1 MKTLSNGTLLV
12 ACMGGMLGS
21 GSLATAGI
29 SGYSFEMSNV
39 SQSGW
44 LVPDARDLVTV
55 DIYMNFE
62 NSTDFLQAV
71 YGTVANELNLT
82 TDDASGFFQSANGS
96 ADTSA
101 DFNEALVAISPSMAA
116 DSWVTIARTSST
128 DNNLLDIGVDFTA
141 FNAAGALTVDNGSWF
156 VTDDDTQGSAG
167 DALCYRIL
175 LARMSVE
182 SGSTVSGSF
191 NFQYRDAGS
200 ATTTNAVDQAFS
212 VTASTQALWVSS
224 ANINDFDGNGTSDL
238 IVRDCISGANPNAV
252 SAYYSALAGPPA
264 YTDDEITTYNMNG
277 WSSVGFGDFDGDG
290 DGDLLWSNDSTGT
303 FGLWLMDTSLYPG
316 TPYVPT
322 AMAGTMTGFVPIG
335 TGDFD
340 GNGTTDILFQNTV
353 TFGTEIWLM
362 SNVTPGVYTQRSVYG
377 TSPGADWLMRGVG
390 DLDNDGDADILWQ
403 RTLTAATNPGAVAC
417 WLIDT
422 SIVAPAA
429 PYSPASIYSSG
440 IPGWQIYGLCDW
452 DADGDDDVIWKSDSI
467 GNMATWELE
476 GVSGSSVLYTP
487 AAITLAE
494 TVGWD
499 VIGFGDYN
507 GDSHVDLMWQP
518 QVGTAGSLA
527 YWAMT
532 GDPSVY
538 TPTVYSNTDF
548 NTEPL
553 WIGNLLDPED

>member
-12 ACMGGMLGS
+12 ACMGGVLGS

-29 SGYSFEMSNV
+29 SGYSYKMSNV
-39 SQSGW
+39 NQSGW

-62 NSTDFLQAV
+62 NWTDFLQAV
-71 YGTVANELNLT
+71 YGTVANPLNLT
-82 TDDASGFFQSANGS
+82 TDDASGFFHSANGS
-96 ADTSA
+96 ADTSQG
-101 DFNEALVAISPSMAA
+101 FNEALIAINPSMAA

-128 DNNLLDIGVDFTA
+128 DNNLLNIGLDFTA
-141 FNAAGALTVDNGSWF
+141 FNSGGALTVDNGSWF
-156 VTDDDTQGSAG
+156 VTDDDTQGSAN
-167 DALCYRIL
+167 DSLCYRIL
-175 LARMSVE
+175 LARMSVA

-191 NFQYRDAGS
+191 NVQYRDAGS

-212 VTASTQALWVSS
+212 VTASTEALWVSS

-238 IVRDCISGANPNAV
+238 IVRDCISGPHPNAA
-252 SAYYSALAGPPA
+252 SAYYSVLGGGSPA
-264 YTDDEITTYNMNG
+264 FYSITTFNMNG

-303 FGLWLMDTSLYPG
+303 FGLWLMDTSLYPA
-316 TPYVPT
+316 TPYVAT
-322 AMAGTMTGFVPIG
+322 AMAGTMAGFVPIG

-340 GNGTTDILFQNTV
+340 GNGTTDILYQEVATG
-353 TFGTEIWLM
+353 GTEMWLM
-362 SNVTPGVYTQRSVYG
+362 SNTTPGVYTQRSVYP

-403 RTLTAATNPGAVAC
+403 RTLTAATTPGAVAC

-422 SIVAPAA
+422 SILAPAA
-429 PYSPASIYSSG
+429 PYTAASIYSSG

-452 DADGDDDVIWKSDSI
+452 DADGDDDLIWKSDSI

-518 QVGTAGSLA
+518 QVGTVGSTA

-532 GDPSVY
+532 GDPAVY
-538 TPTVYSNTDF
+538 TPTVYGSTDF
-548 NTEPL
+548 NTEPY
-553 WIGNLLDPED
+553 WIGNLLDPAED

>member
-12 ACMGGMLGS
+12 ACMGGVLGS

-62 NSTDFLQAV
+62 NSTDHLEAV
-71 YGTVANELNLT
+71 YGTAANPLNLT

-96 ADTSA
+96 ADTAA
-101 DFNEALVAISPSMAA
+101 DFNEALIAINPSMAA
-116 DSWVTIARTSST
+116 DSWVTIARASST
-128 DNNLLDIGVDFTA
+128 DNNLLNIGIDFTA
-141 FNAAGALTVDNGSWF
+141 FNAGGALSVVNGSWF
-156 VTDDDTQGSAG
+156 VTPVDIQGSAG
-167 DALCYRIL
+167 DARCYRIL
-175 LARMSVE
+175 LARMSVA

-191 NFQYRDAGS
+191 NLQYKEAGIPGP
-200 ATTTNAVDQAFS
+200 TTLDQAFS
-212 VTASTQALWVSS
+212 VTASTEALWVSS
-224 ANINDFDGNGTSDL
+224 ANVNDFDGNGTYDL
-238 IVRDCISGANPNAV
+238 IVRDCISGTNPNAV
-252 SAYYSALAGPPA
+252 SAYLSTVGDGSPA
-264 YTDDEITTYNMNG
+264 YNEDGITTFNMNG

-290 DGDLLWSNDSTGT
+290 NSDLLWSNDSTGT
-303 FGLWLMDTSLYPG
+303 FGLWLMDPAPWPA
-316 TPYVPT
+316 TPYTTT
-322 AMAGTMTGFVPIG
+322 AMAGTMSGYTPIG

-340 GNGTTDILFQNTV
+340 ANGTTDILYQEDATG
-353 TFGTEIWLM
+353 GTEIWLM
-362 SNVTPGVYTQRSVYG
+362 SAVTPGVYTQLSVYP

-403 RTLTAATNPGAVAC
+403 RSLTSATIPGAVAC

-429 PYSPASIYSSG
+429 PYTAASIYGSG

-452 DADGDDDVIWKSDSI
+452 DADGDDDVIWKSDSV
-467 GNMATWELE
+467 GNMATWELT
-476 GVSGSSVLYTP
+476 GAVGPSVTYTP
-487 AAITLAE
+487 AAISLAE

-507 GDSHVDLMWQP
+507 GDSHVDLMWQS
-518 QVGTAGSLA
+518 QAAGTLA

-532 GDPSVY
+532 SDPAVY
-538 TPTVYSNTDF
+538 TPVVYSNTDF

-553 WIGNLLDPED
+553 WVGNDLDPGD